1 MQYSRSRLKVVRSPD
16 EMTVGTDMPGERT
29 KMKGTSEGRKEHVTI
44 KDLLTLK
51 CCGAQKGW

>member
-1 MQYSRSRLKVVRSPD
+1 MVRSPD